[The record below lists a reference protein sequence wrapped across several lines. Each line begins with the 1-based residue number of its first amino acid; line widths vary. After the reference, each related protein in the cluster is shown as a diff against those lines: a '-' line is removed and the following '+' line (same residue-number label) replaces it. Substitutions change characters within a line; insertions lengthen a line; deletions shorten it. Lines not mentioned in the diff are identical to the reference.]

1 MEKAFKYLLIV
12 AVCAV
17 ALYVAYD
24 FQTNRLTPGR
34 LNAMAEATAR
44 VNEIHKDASS
54 AQTATAKAD
63 AAASPTEAPV
73 AATPAADQP
82 ADAASSPKTEKPSST
97 YQVKFETT
105 KGDFVVEVNRLL
117 SPLGADRF
125 FELVKTGYF
134 DEAKFFRVVP
144 GFVVQFGL
152 AADPNMTARWQNKRL
167 VDEPVK
173 ASNKAGTITFAMGGP
188 NSRTTQ
194 VFINLE
200 DNVRLDSMGFAP
212 FGQVI
217 SGMDVVRRLNS
228 QYGESITQLQGAIV
242 EQGNEFLDANFPGLD
257 GIKKASIVEAPKPVV
272 PAPAAPATPAEPAP
286 AQTVQ
291 Q

>member
-1 MEKAFKYLLIV
+1 MEKAFKYLVIV
-12 AVCAV
+12 AVCAI

-44 VNEIHKDASS
+44 VNEINRDASNV
-54 AQTATAKAD
+54 ATETAKSD
-63 AAASPTEAPV
+63 ATVPPSESPTTA
-73 AATPAADQP
+73 PAADKP
-82 ADAASSPKTEKPSST
+82 VDAAPKPKPDTPSST

-105 KGDFVVEVNRLL
+105 KGDFFVEVNRLL

-125 FELVKTGYF
+125 YDLVTSGYF

-200 DNVRLDSMGFAP
+200 DNVRLDGMGFAP

-217 SGMDVVRRLNS
+217 RGMDVVRRLNS

-242 EQGNEFLDANFPGLD
+242 EQGNAFLDTNFPGLD
-257 GIKKASIVEAPKPVV
+257 SIKKATIVEAAKPVV
-272 PAPAAPATPAEPAP
+272 PAPAPAEP
-286 AQTVQ
+286 VQ